1 MIIVWIYSSLNSSSL
16 TKNDNPDPL
25 HCGKHANKTDY
36 DHLAGIA
43 ERWKHPDMPEPEVA
57 LIFKR
62 AESDHV
68 DMKELEKSLR
78 EAIKAVS
85 IYVIIEN
92 IHEAW
97 KL

>member
-1 MIIVWIYSSLNSSSL
+1 MIIVCIYFYFRSCSLAR
-16 TKNDNPDPL
+16 NDNPDPL

-36 DHLAGIA
+36 DHLAGIT

-85 IYVIIEN
+85 T
-92 IHEAW
+92 
-97 KL
+97 